1 MTESKKL
8 PNPIDIHVGTRIR
21 LRRTLLGMSQDRL
34 GTSLGITFQQIQ
46 KYERGMNR
54 VGASRLQLMANILDV
69 PVSFFFDDA
78 PSHNDS
84 VSNAPD
90 SPKTDYITQFLASSE
105 GLQLNRAF
113 LKISDPKIRSGIIA
127 LTKTLA
133 DDDEGG
139 VV

>member
-1 MTESKKL
+1 MTENEKQ
-8 PNPIDIHVGTRIR
+8 PNPVDVHVGARIR

-54 VGASRLQLMANILDV
+54 VGASRLQLMANVLDV

-78 PSHNDS
+78 PSQNDNATNTT
-84 VSNAPD
+84 VS
-90 SPKTDYITQFLASSE
+90 SSTDYVNQFLASSE

-113 LKISDPKIRSGIIA
+113 LKIPDPKIRRGIIA
-127 LTKTLA
+127 LTKALA
-133 DDDEGG
+133 DDEEE
-139 VV
+139 VVA

>member
-1 MTESKKL
+1 MTESKKQ
-8 PNPIDIHVGTRIR
+8 PNPIDVHVGGRIR

-78 PSHNDS
+78 PSHND
-84 VSNAPD
+84 NAPSALG
-90 SPKTDYITQFLASSE
+90 SPKIDYINQFLASSE

-113 LKISDPKIRSGIIA
+113 LKIEDPKIRRGIIA

-133 DDDEGG
+133 ADDEA
-139 VV
+139 

>member
-1 MTESKKL
+1 MTESKKQ
-8 PNPIDIHVGTRIR
+8 PNPIDVHVGARIR

-78 PSHNDS
+78 PSHND
-84 VSNAPD
+84 NAPIAVG
-90 SPKTDYITQFLASSE
+90 SPKTDYINQFLASSE

-113 LKISDPKIRSGIIA
+113 LKIGDPNIRRGIIA
-127 LTKTLA
+127 LTKVLA
-133 DDDEGG
+133 AADEA
-139 VV
+139 